1 MSFEML
7 MLVPLGV
14 VLGVGLC
21 FAALVVRHQRIAN
34 REREMDFRESRGLE
48 LRIASSR
55 GAGQGAYRLTRE
67 KPICS
72 KRFLR
77 GIRRNLN

>member
-1 MSFEML
+1 MAFEVL

-14 VLGVGLC
+14 VLGAGL
-21 FAALVVRHQRIAN
+21 FFVVLVVRHQRVV
-34 REREMDFRESRGLE
+34 RRGLDLDFKGSRADE
-48 LRIASSR
+48 LRIASWS
-55 GAGQGAYRLTRE
+55 GGGQSAYRLTWE